1 MRGWHSLTEK
11 NRYFDKVEIKILN
24 LILLLRQQKGFRRI
38 FMDTKEKLWSWR
50 EKFGSQHFK
59 LSCSE
64 SVWKVNIAICDW
76 RQTQAGGKNSWE
88 CESVLHFLSLL
99 SHCPF
104 IHFIS
109 FLSLSLCCNLLS
121 FLSLSISLFS
131 ISCSLSSFISCS
143 VPFHSHP
150 LFHHLFQPLM
160 KEVEI
165 DGRGGGLV
173 VNILAFYSFCI
184 PLSVL
189 LSYSIFLTFSLIFF
203 LTDLTSF
210 YLFCSLSVSSF
221 LSANKSSFLAQIRKK
236 QHSQGFL
243 FLLTLKNVH
252 SSQLFKS
259 L

>member
-64 SVWKVNIAICDW
+64 SIWKVNIAICDW

-109 FLSLSLCCNLLS
+109 FLSLSLRRPLLP
-121 FLSLSISLFS
+121 FLSLYFS
-131 ISCSLSSFISCS
+131 IFYQFLFIFIHLLLSSLSLSSSFSPSISTSNERGWNRWPWWWSSGQHPCLQLLVYPS
-143 VPFHSHP
+143 VCPFVILDLSHLSLP
-150 LFHHLFQPLM
+150 
-160 KEVEI
+160 
-165 DGRGGGLV
+165 
-173 VNILAFYSFCI
+173 YSF
-184 PLSVL
+184 S
-189 LSYSIFLTFSLIFF
+189 LTQ
-203 LTDLTSF
+203 T
-210 YLFCSLSVSSF
+210 
-221 LSANKSSFLAQIRKK
+221 
-236 QHSQGFL
+236 
-243 FLLTLKNVH
+243 
-252 SSQLFKS
+252 
-259 L
+259 